1 MLEQFVI
8 IYPVLSCYILI
19 IEQLFAK
26 YLEESDILKKSVFL
40 ILAGLNIVFKDGKRA
55 MYFGYS
61 TSL

>member
-26 YLEESDILKKSVFL
+26 YLEESDILKKECVF
-40 ILAGLNIVFKDGKRA
+40 NIGRFKYR
-55 MYFGYS
+55 F
-61 TSL
+61 